1 MTRQRQNVRGLV
13 GLRQDAAGRT
23 VMSPDEMSLKLRQP
37 LQCIA
42 ARSSQSRMIGGR
54 GGDYPKKCEASGAF
68 LCCGIVFEAKVPA
81 LLDTLRDLLDFH
93 CWRFEVGWKQ
103 NCWSV

>member
-1 MTRQRQNVRGLV
+1 MVFSNDDKVKEECDTAETEWLV
-13 GLRQDAAGRT
+13 GLRQDAAGRAL
-23 VMSPDEMSLKLRQP
+23 MSPDEMSLKLRQP

-68 LCCGIVFEAKVPA
+68 LCRGIVFGSKSSSTA
-81 LLDTLRDLLDFH
+81 
-93 CWRFEVGWKQ
+93 
-103 NCWSV
+103 

>member
-1 MTRQRQNVRGLV
+1 MTRQKQNVRGLV

-54 GGDYPKKCEASGAF
+54 GGDYPKKCEALGAF
-68 LCCGIVFEAKVPA
+68 YVVELFLEAKVPA
-81 LLDTLRDLLDFH
+81 LLDTRVL
-93 CWRFEVGWKQ
+93 
-103 NCWSV
+103 